1 MAFESI
7 LQAFPQ
13 HAESWHKLGQIRGTQ
28 QRKSAGNPEKEQQ
41 DLLNAELRAKLK
53 CLALAPTNCD
63 VLNDLATAL
72 ITNNDTAAA
81 AEYMLQA
88 TELCE
93 WDDLAWRN
101 LALALSLQRSANDA
115 REVKTKHNATRVHV
129 CLENTNGYRMY
140 AHPTRR
146 STSTRDDS
154 YEALHLRPCQK
165 GSRGLRES
173 VRCRL
178 YRRMLTCVCFVKF
191 DIPTTN
197 NT

>member
-146 STSTRDDS
+146 SSTRDDR
-154 YEALHLRPCQK
+154 YEALHL
-165 GSRGLRES
+165 
-173 VRCRL
+173 
-178 YRRMLTCVCFVKF
+178 
-191 DIPTTN
+191 
-197 NT
+197 